1 METGKCGYFTQRLM
15 NLIVMLWEQR
25 LLISWDDCNRIKRFM
40 LKMTLNFDSSMGGLG
55 FMNLGFFWL
64 GWNLNIKKPP
74 LGTGFSISNKLNFF
88 EKNTKCCFS
97 IKFTTF
103 GIFGKR
109 KILKRQ
115 FPEENGRKLIDF
127 WK

>member
-1 METGKCGYFTQRLM
+1 
-15 NLIVMLWEQR
+15 
-25 LLISWDDCNRIKRFM
+25 M
-40 LKMTLNFDSSMGGLG
+40 LKMTLHFDSSMGGLG
-55 FMNLGFFWL
+55 FMNLGFVLTGLTFKY
-64 GWNLNIKKPP
+64 KKPP

-97 IKFTTF
+97 KEFTTL

-115 FPEENGRKLIDF
+115 FPEENGRNSIDF
-127 WK
+127 